1 MCTSVPQIVV
11 VVTLIN
17 ASPGLT
23 LGIGFSS
30 RTILPGST
38 NTAALMVRM
47 TILSKAT
54 NQDLC

>member
-11 VVTLIN
+11 VVTLIS
-17 ASPGLT
+17 ASLGPT

-38 NTAALMVRM
+38 NTAAFMVRM
-47 TILSKAT
+47 AIPSKAT
-54 NQDLC
+54 NEDLG